1 MLSEFK
7 SDIEKTVTSTFEKMR
22 GVGDKEI
29 STEAVAD
36 IGTVRDGSKIF
47 ESFLW
52 INPRD
57 KKGAGQ
63 PKFHPIRPYPEF
75 ELPKVGCGNIWMLW
89 HFGNAEKKYGPYCHI
104 TCLDL
109 CLKREV
115 VQLSKIRKV
124 MDWLLDIAI
133 SHNYIGQHEKVG
145 KLSELEGRRIFDL
158 AYRDFLEEL
167 FGEDNLNIA
176 GYGNQAIATLYDLKL
191 KTEQTKK
198 ENRKRTS
205 EEVITDEQEVY
216 LCI

>member
-1 MLSEFK
+1 MRHLLSEFK
-7 SDIEKTVTSTFEKMR
+7 SGIEKTVTFTFEKMR

-36 IGTVRDGSKIF
+36 IGTVRDDSKIF

-115 VQLSKIRKV
+115 V
-124 MDWLLDIAI
+124 
-133 SHNYIGQHEKVG
+133 
-145 KLSELEGRRIFDL
+145 
-158 AYRDFLEEL
+158 
-167 FGEDNLNIA
+167 
-176 GYGNQAIATLYDLKL
+176 
-191 KTEQTKK
+191 
-198 ENRKRTS
+198 
-205 EEVITDEQEVY
+205 
-216 LCI
+216 

>member
-1 MLSEFK
+1 
-7 SDIEKTVTSTFEKMR
+7 
-22 GVGDKEI
+22 
-29 STEAVAD
+29 
-36 IGTVRDGSKIF
+36 
-47 ESFLW
+47 
-52 INPRD
+52 
-57 KKGAGQ
+57 
-63 PKFHPIRPYPEF
+63 
-75 ELPKVGCGNIWMLW
+75 
-89 HFGNAEKKYGPYCHI
+89 
-104 TCLDL
+104 
-109 CLKREV
+109 
-115 VQLSKIRKV
+115 